1 MIKSNIK
8 IMSYIGLFFVVFVW
22 GAVPLFT
29 LQLYKFY
36 SPTVR
41 VCFSELVL
49 VAAYLFLSRKHLKE
63 FDLSYLKIGIPTGIF
78 MTLANICQKIGLL
91 YTTPAKYAFLENLSC
106 ITVPVIMFILA
117 RKKPKFTTILGC
129 VVCLFSTFVLNGA
142 SFSGTAFGVGEI
154 LCGVAGLLYGFNIAL
169 TGIYAKKLNTA
180 LYLATQA
187 VTSFFVSLLFSILF
201 NFISIPTQAGAKIIE
216 PIVFSFKPSHML
228 FVILLALISS
238 ALCWTIRTNAMK
250 HIDASIVAVIMPFSA
265 AVTGIL
271 SVLSG
276 TDTFSLNLVLGI
288 LLGLFAIFLSSFDD
302 IFKRSAQTENS
313 FSKMRKYFFKKYLL
327 ITRGVRFRYYRH
339 RRSLRKK
346 ILIH

>member
-8 IMSYIGLFFVVFVW
+8 TFSYIGLFFVVFVW

-36 SPTVR
+36 SPTIR
-41 VCFSELVL
+41 VCFSEIVL

-63 FDLSYLKIGIPTGIF
+63 FNVSYLKIGIPTGIF

-106 ITVPVIMFILA
+106 ITVPVIVFIIA

-129 VVCLFSTFVLNGA
+129 FVCLFSTFVLNGA
-142 SFSGTAFGVGEI
+142 SFSGTSWGMGEI
-154 LCGVAGLLYGFNIAL
+154 LCGAAGLLYGVNIAL
-169 TGIYAKKLNTA
+169 TGLYAKKLNTT

-187 VTSFFVSLLFSILF
+187 VTNFFVSLIFAVLF
-201 NFISIPTQAGAKIIE
+201 NFISIPTQQGARIIE
-216 PIVFSFKPSHML
+216 PIVFSFKPVHML

-271 SVLSG
+271 SVFAG
-276 TDTFSLNLVLGI
+276 TDTFSPNLVFGI

-302 IFKRSAQTENS
+302 ILKNVQTEGALL
-313 FSKMRKYFFKKYLL
+313 KTRRYLFKKYLL

-339 RRSLRKK
+339 RRSLKK
-346 ILIH
+346 RVLIH

>member
-1 MIKSNIK
+1 MTKSNMKAI
-8 IMSYIGLFFVVFVW
+8 SYMGLFFVVFVW

-36 SPTVR
+36 SPTIR

-49 VAAYLFLSRKHLKE
+49 VVAYLFLARKHLKE
-63 FDLSYLKIGIPTGIF
+63 FNISYLKIGIPTGIF

-117 RKKPKFTTILGC
+117 KKKPRFTTILGC
-129 VVCLFSTFVLNGA
+129 IVCLFSTFVLNGA
-142 SFSGTAFGVGEI
+142 SFSGDAFGVGEI
-154 LCGVAGLLYGFNIAL
+154 PCGLAGLLYGFNIAL
-169 TGIYAKKLNTA
+169 TGLYARKLNTA

-187 VTSFFVSLLFSILF
+187 VTSFFVSLLFSVIF
-201 NFISIPTQAGAKIIE
+201 NFVSIPTQEGARIIE
-216 PIVFSFKPSHML
+216 PIVFSFKPLHML

-265 AVTGIL
+265 AVTGIF
-271 SVLSG
+271 SVFAG
-276 TDTFSLNLVLGI
+276 TDIFSPKLVLGI
-288 LLGLFAIFLSSFDD
+288 MLGLFAIMLSSFDD
-302 IFKRSAQTENS
+302 IFKKS
-313 FSKMRKYFFKKYLL
+313 FLAEESLIKIRKAFFKKYLL
-327 ITRGVRFRYYRH
+327 ITRRVRFRYYKY
-339 RRSLRKK
+339 RRNLKK
-346 ILIH
+346 YAFTH

>member
-8 IMSYIGLFFVVFVW
+8 TISYIGLFFVVFVW

-36 SPTVR
+36 SPTIR

-49 VAAYLFLSRKHLKE
+49 IVAYLFLSRKHLKK
-63 FDLSYLKIGIPTGIF
+63 FDVSYLKIGIPTGIF

-106 ITVPVIMFILA
+106 ITVPVIMFIIA

-129 VVCLFSTFVLNGA
+129 VVCLFGTFVLNGA
-142 SFSGTAFGVGEI
+142 SFSGSSFGIGEI
-154 LCGVAGLLYGFNIAL
+154 LCGVAGLLYGFNISL
-169 TGIYAKKLNTA
+169 TGLYAKKLNTA

-187 VTSFFVSLLFSILF
+187 VISFFVSLLFSVIF
-201 NFISIPTQAGAKIIE
+201 NYISIPTEAGTRIIE

-250 HIDASIVAVIMPFSA
+250 HIDASVVAVIMPFSA

-271 SVLSG
+271 SVFAG
-276 TDTFSLNLVLGI
+276 TDTFSPNLVLGI
-288 LLGLFAIFLSSFDD
+288 LLGLLAILLSSFDD
-302 IFKRSAQTENS
+302 IFKKNTQTENS
-313 FSKMRKYFFKKYLL
+313 LLKIRKYFFKKYLL
-327 ITRGVRFRYYRH
+327 ITRRVRFQYYKR
-339 RRSLRKK
+339 RRSLRKQ